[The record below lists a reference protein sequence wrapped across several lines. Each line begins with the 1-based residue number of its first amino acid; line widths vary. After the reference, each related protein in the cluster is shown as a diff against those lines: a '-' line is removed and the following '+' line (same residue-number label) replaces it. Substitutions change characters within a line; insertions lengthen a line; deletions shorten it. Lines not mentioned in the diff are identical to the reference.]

1 MKRKNGR
8 IKYSINFLI
17 SEHIAV
23 IIFMFR
29 ITAHMNM
36 LAVSYFFIIPI
47 GLSFF
52 LNGNVRVHYI
62 AFEFRK
68 YNLLYMK
75 ALCLLLCTNIY

>member
-17 SEHIAV
+17 SEHTAV

-52 LNGNVRVHYI
+52 FEWKSKSSLHCVRI
-62 AFEFRK
+62 
-68 YNLLYMK
+68 
-75 ALCLLLCTNIY
+75 